1 MKKGLIIKLAIVLI
15 VLGLSYCVFW
25 FFKAGQTEKQINKF
39 IAENSNYITIGEVS
53 VAGFPLN
60 QKIAINDLK
69 VTIPV
74 NLVSK
79 KTYIIKKIEATAGI
93 FSNEFNINIVDAV
106 KTQDNDGELF
116 DIEFA
121 NQPEITLALGD
132 GFISNFKY
140 SDGGFKVLDNEKNV
154 VNSTKGTSLS
164 SETTIDEAEKKTSK
178 ISIALNEVEGY
189 ALIDFYKN
197 ILEKKVIEGIKT
209 EEIKVRLSDNI
220 NNQIN
225 YQAGMPS
232 NISPDFGQDPIPN
245 PQPIGTQPN
254 DVVIQAQPAPLANP
268 STPTAAVA
276 VAVPAEQPVPAPQ
289 VINQPTPPNENAPTQ
304 VEFNPNNPN
313 IPQAV
318 DIKAVEAMKQAVV
331 MANQVV
337 TNENQPASQD
347 PNNLAPINDGVG
359 TPNIADAI
367 ADTSIIKSNIL
378 IDLTI
383 TLTPSIKQD
392 QAEPIDPTQ
401 IQELPVQY
409 VHNVKIE
416 NFELSNP
423 LYKINVTGDFSSSSD
438 DNYPSGGITVKIE
451 KIGNLLQQLSSQF
464 KKYAEAKKPNIPV
477 QGIEMNNEQANS
489 GHIQNYDIFLN
500 NISTSLPIIGFDI
513 AMKNSVSKD
522 EVSQF
527 DVRREKNLE
536 FMINEIP
543 VREIVGKL

>member
-15 VLGLSYCVFW
+15 VIGLSYCVFW
-25 FFKAGQTEKQINKF
+25 FFKAGQTEKQINKL
-39 IAENSNYITIGEVS
+39 IGENSNYLTIGEVS

-60 QKIAINDLK
+60 QKITINDLK
-69 VTIPV
+69 ITIPV

-79 KTYIIKKIEATAGI
+79 KTFILKKIEASAGI
-93 FSNEFNINIVDAV
+93 FSNEFKINILDVV
-106 KTQDNDGELF
+106 KTQDIEGDIY

-121 NQPEITLALGD
+121 SQPEISLSLND

-140 SDGGFKVLDNEKNV
+140 ADGGFKVLDGEKNV
-154 VNSTKGTSLS
+154 VNSTKGTSLT
-164 SETTIDEAEKKTSK
+164 SETSIDESEKKTSK

-209 EEIKVRLSDNI
+209 EEIKVRLSDNL
-220 NNQIN
+220 NNQLIN
-225 YQAGMPS
+225 PS
-232 NISPDFGQDPIPN
+232 SIVPPDTIPFN
-245 PQPIGTQPN
+245 AQPIGTQPG

-268 STPTAAVA
+268 AF
-276 VAVPAEQPVPAPQ
+276 PAP
-289 VINQPTPPNENAPTQ
+289 VATASGVPTDAGVVAASPDRVNPSSYYSNQPSNQPIAAPNS
-304 VEFNPNNPN
+304 
-313 IPQAV
+313 
-318 DIKAVEAMKQAVV
+318 VEAMKQAVV
-331 MANQVV
+331 IANQVAANDPSNPQIQPPV
-337 TNENQPASQD
+337 IVDPNQPSPAPQIAAEASS
-347 PNNLAPINDGVG
+347 
-359 TPNIADAI
+359 PNIADAI
-367 ADTSIIKSNIL
+367 ADTSIVKSNIL
-378 IDLTI
+378 IDLII

-392 QAEPIDPTQ
+392 QAEPVDPTQ

-423 LYKINVTGDFSSSSD
+423 LYKVNVSGDFSSSSD

-451 KIGNLLQQLSSQF
+451 KIGNLIQQLSTQF
-464 KKYAEAKKPNIPV
+464 KQYAQTKKPNAPTM
-477 QGIEMNNEQANS
+477 GIEINPDQANS
-489 GHIQNYDIFLN
+489 GYIQNYELFLN
-500 NISTSLPIIGFDI
+500 NVSTSLPALAVEI
-513 AMKNSVSKD
+513 ASKNSVTKD
-522 EVSQF
+522 DVSQF